1 MSAPMYKLFIE
12 FKFIEEMSLL
22 GLKPV
27 VVSLQR
33 TSVSRFYNNN
43 GATFITAPS
52 TSTMKQHFLLDHANT
67 LMTPTREPGF

>member
-1 MSAPMYKLFIE
+1 MTSSFDQSEKVYLKEILSKMSAPMYKLFIE

-33 TSVSRFYNNN
+33 TSVSRFYNDN
-43 GATFITAPS
+43 GATFIIAHQS
-52 TSTMKQHFLLDHANT
+52 
-67 LMTPTREPGF
+67 